1 MEAIKGALLL
11 ITLSGNPMATVH
23 VVPFSTMINC
33 EKARDQVKEEYQNTV
48 KGHTEYYSV
57 LCVLR

>member
-23 VVPFSTMINC
+23 PIPFSTMQNC
-33 EKARDQVKEEYQNTV
+33 EKARDQVKEEYQSAVN
-48 KGHTEYYSV
+48 GHVEYYCV

>member
-23 VVPFSTMINC
+23 PIPFSTMTNC
-33 EKARDQVKEEYQNTV
+33 EKARDQVKEEYQISL
-48 KGHTEYYSV
+48 KGHVEYYSV